1 MISWTSREECFK
13 MGERSTERKG
23 CRVQVRLSNCSLGG
37 QWSMRNL
44 LTFILGNRRE
54 IKMAEKKDVKLTS
67 SQMHQKIHLQ
77 VEQFSQNTYWKLAED
92 LIQPKLQEGS
102 PYNQVEWNKTIKE
115 LGQNLNPWEGAVK
128 EKVFPQPKNPLHL
141 DQLGHKKSFRG
152 PKESA
157 TTGLWQAEQGETSIY
172 SSGHLSVLANL
183 RYTSAGAHRGW
194 MLKLELRG

>member
-115 LGQNLNPWEGAVK
+115 LGQNLSPWEGAVK
-128 EKVFPQPKNPLHL
+128 EKVIQGGKNVVTF
-141 DQLGHKKSFRG
+141 HKHYKMNGIPTVTWS
-152 PKESA
+152 KI
-157 TTGLWQAEQGETSIY
+157 LWWKYKMDSQKPGRKI
-172 SSGHLSVLANL
+172 
-183 RYTSAGAHRGW
+183 
-194 MLKLELRG
+194 